1 MPDFRQNPLTGQ
13 WVIIAPERDQRPQ
26 PARAALESLPN
37 FDNACPFCPGNERE
51 TPPELFAYRF
61 DHSQPDTPGWTVRCF
76 PNKFPATK
84 LDAKEVP
91 TPDSIAF
98 APKNPTIVQLGKTD
112 SKLCEHQPATGQH
125 EVVVDSPAH
134 DVPFAAQGDRQAAL
148 IIETLRHRS
157 RMLIQARDVKYIS
170 IFKNHGRAA
179 GATIDHPHFQILATA
194 IVPPVANNMLL
205 RQESFAK
212 ENGRAFFDVLLEE
225 ELELN
230 RRVIAANDEFVALSP
245 FAPQAPCEMWIVP
258 REPVPFFGE
267 LGDEPVRLLATLLRD
282 LLHRLQSRRGDPD
295 YNLVIHSGPRT
306 LRAQDHF
313 RMFIQVFPRSTAPG
327 GFELGSNTFINP
339 IAPEDV
345 PNLLRAASE
354 P

>member
-1 MPDFRQNPLTGQ
+1 MPDYRQNPLTGQ

-26 PARAALESLPN
+26 PPRAATEALPN
-37 FDNACPFCPGNERE
+37 FDPNCPFCPGNERE

-98 APKNPTIVQLGKTD
+98 APKNPTIVQLGKTG

-125 EVVVDSPAH
+125 EVLVDSPAH
-134 DVPFAAQGDRQAAL
+134 EVAFAAQGDRQAAL
-148 IIETLRHRS
+148 IIDALRHRS
-157 RMLIQARDVKYIS
+157 RMLIQARDIKYIS

-179 GATIDHPHFQILATA
+179 AASIDHPHFQVLATS
-194 IVPPVANNMLL
+194 IVPPAANNMLL

-212 ENGRAFFDVLLEE
+212 ENGRALFDVLLEE

-258 REPVPFFGE
+258 REPVPFFSE

-282 LLHRLQSRRGDPD
+282 VLHRLSARFADPA
-295 YNLVIHSGPRT
+295 YNLIIHSGPRT
-306 LRAQDHF
+306 LRAQDNF
-313 RMFIQVFPRSTAPG
+313 RMFLQILPRPAAIG
-327 GFELGSNTFINP
+327 GFELGSSTFINP
-339 IAPEDV
+339 IAPESV
-345 PNLLRAASE
+345 PALLRLDPA
-354 P
+354 